1 MQELIGRR
9 SRAGFVGR
17 GAERAAFRANLDIPP
32 EDERHRFL
40 FHVHGNAGVGKSFL
54 LRELE
59 QVARERGALTAF
71 VDDNAGSVPESLEAM
86 SRQFAAQGRRL
97 KDLDRLLAAH
107 RERRHE
113 AELAAITAPPSE
125 PPAPSAGSM
134 AVARAGLVGLGM
146 VPGVG
151 AFAGAVDAAQLAQG
165 ADRLRSGLGARFRT
179 HEDARLVLAPESVLT
194 PVLLEELA
202 QAASAVPWIVLFFDT
217 YERTGRFLD
226 AWLHAVMTS
235 DLYGP
240 LPATVVVVTAGQLPF
255 DATRWGGFG
264 DFMTDV
270 PLLPFTEAETRD
282 LLAGR
287 GVVAEPVVGE
297 VLRLTGGL
305 PVLVSTLAE
314 SRPTDPADVR
324 DPSATAVEWFLKRAE
339 DAVQRSV
346 ALACA
351 LPRRLDADVFRA
363 VVGASD
369 SDAELDG
376 LYAWLRGLPFVS
388 ERGGLVRYHDVV
400 RAPMLRLQRQE
411 APRTWAARQQALAA
425 VFREWRAEA
434 EAGRDAEEL
443 WADEAWRELRLA
455 ELYHLLCAGERAALT
470 SVLGDV
476 VDACEQ
482 GESVAERWAWVLVEA
497 GSDAETRAVSQWGRR
512 LATALGSGGT
522 PAALELVLRATG
534 FERTPVPA
542 GAGAAGTGYGMAA
555 AAATGLGAGAA
566 GRSGVGGYGWRG
578 AGAVGRRRAR
588 ASGLGAAAS
597 SLGAAGSVTGG
608 AARGSL
614 ARRRSATA
622 DDTATTRP
630 GSSAGAQ
637 SRGTQQPASQGQGA
651 QPSRVEPSGQR
662 SEGPQ
667 GQGAQP
673 SGAESPGQRSEGPQA
688 ESQGQGAQPSGA
700 ESPGQRSEGPQA
712 ESQGQGAQPWQIEPP
727 GQRTEGSQIEQ
738 QGQGVQPWQAEPP
751 GQRAQPWQIE
761 PPGQG
766 AQSSQIEP
774 PGQRTDR
781 PSQAEPQDQRAQAL
795 PHSTTSPGTPWQ
807 AASADAGWRV
817 ALDPVVAARAY
828 RARAIAQDLAG
839 DRRAAVALLNRALE
853 LVPDD
858 PRSLALRGEYHRVLG
873 RHDEAISDLDRALE
887 LNPADAFALASRG
900 ATRLSREDLD
910 EALADLDGAVRLKPD
925 YSWALTRRA
934 RVHRAMGDPVRQLA
948 DLDRAVAVDPDW
960 AWVRCERGDA
970 LRAAGRDEDA
980 LADYDHALAREPD
993 YNSARAS
1000 RGASLANLGRHEEAL
1015 ADLDRVLAANPS
1027 YAWAADQRAA
1037 VLRHLAAEPATPARS
1052 AGTDEARA
1060 RHRDGQA

>member
-1 MQELIGRR
+1 MGQARPSMQELIGRR

-17 GAERAAFRANLDIPP
+17 SAERAAFRANLDIAP

-71 VDDNAGSVPESLEAM
+71 MDDTAGSVPESLEAM
-86 SRQFAAQGRRL
+86 SRQFATQGRRL

-113 AELAAITAPPSE
+113 AELAAITAPPPE
-125 PPAPSAGSM
+125 PPGPSVGSM

-194 PVLLEELA
+194 PVLLEELS

-363 VVGASD
+363 VVGD

-388 ERGGLVRYHDVV
+388 ERGGRVRYHDVV

-443 WADEAWRELRLA
+443 WTDEAWRELRLA

-497 GSDAETRAVSQWGRR
+497 GSDAETQTVSQWGRR
-512 LATALGSGGT
+512 LAAALGSGGT

-542 GAGAAGTGYGMAA
+542 GAAAPAGTGYGGAA
-555 AAATGLGAGAA
+555 AAATGP
-566 GRSGVGGYGWRG
+566 G
-578 AGAVGRRRAR
+578 AGAVGWWA
-588 ASGLGAAAS
+588 AGAAGQGAAGAAAAA
-597 SLGAAGSVTGG
+597 SLREAAESGTGG
-608 AARGSL
+608 TASDRP
-614 ARRRSATA
+614 ARRPGTA
-622 DDTATTRP
+622 SGPATTRP
-630 GSSAGAQ
+630 GTSAGVR
-637 SRGTQQPASQGQGA
+637 SRETQQPASQDQ
-651 QPSRVEPSGQR
+651 RVEP
-662 SEGPQ
+662 Q
-667 GQGAQP
+667 GERTEVP
-673 SGAESPGQRSEGPQA
+673 ETEP
-688 ESQGQGAQPSGA
+688 ESQ
-700 ESPGQRSEGPQA
+700 
-712 ESQGQGAQPWQIEPP
+712 
-727 GQRTEGSQIEQ
+727 
-738 QGQGVQPWQAEPP
+738 
-751 GQRAQPWQIE
+751 RA
-761 PPGQG
+761 
-766 AQSSQIEP
+766 
-774 PGQRTDR
+774 R
-781 PSQAEPQDQRAQAL
+781 PTWAEPQDQHAQLSWTVPQA
-795 PHSTTSPGTPWQ
+795 TTSPGTPWQ
-807 AASADAGWRV
+807 DASADAGWRV
-817 ALDPVVAARAY
+817 ALDPAVAARAY
-828 RARAIAQDLAG
+828 RARAIAHDLAG
-839 DRRAAVALLNRALE
+839 DRRAAVALLNQALE
-853 LVPDD
+853 LHPDD
-858 PRSLALRGEYHRVLG
+858 PRSLGLRGEYHRVLG
-873 RHDEAISDLDRALE
+873 RHDQAISDLDRALE

-900 ATRLSREDLD
+900 ATRLSREGLD
-910 EALADLDGAVRLKPD
+910 EALADLDEAVRLKPD
-925 YSWALTRRA
+925 YSWALMRRA
-934 RVHRAMGDPVRQLA
+934 RVHRALGDHVRQLA

-960 AWVRCERGDA
+960 AWARCERGDA

-1015 ADLDRVLAANPS
+1015 ADLDRVLAADPS
-1027 YAWAADQRAA
+1027 YTWAADQRAA
-1037 VLRHLAAEPATPARS
+1037 VLRQLAAEPATPARS

>member
-1 MQELIGRR
+1 MGQARPSMQELIGRR

-17 GAERAAFRANLDIPP
+17 SAERAAFRANLDIAP

-59 QVARERGALTAF
+59 QVARDRGALTAF
-71 VDDNAGSVPESLEAM
+71 MDDTAGSVPETLEAM

-113 AELAAITAPPSE
+113 AELAAIAAPPPE
-125 PPAPSAGSM
+125 PPGPSVGSM

-194 PVLLEELA
+194 PVLLEELS

-363 VVGASD
+363 VVGD
-369 SDAELDG
+369 PDPDAELDG

-388 ERGGLVRYHDVV
+388 ERGGRVRYHDVV

-443 WADEAWRELRLA
+443 WTDEAWRELRLA

-497 GSDAETRAVSQWGRR
+497 GSDAETRTVSQWGRR

-542 GAGAAGTGYGMAA
+542 GAAATAGTGYGGAA
-555 AAATGLGAGAA
+555 AAATGLGAGA
-566 GRSGVGGYGWRG
+566 VGWGA
-578 AGAVGRRRAR
+578 AGAAGQGA
-588 ASGLGAAAS
+588 AGAAAAAS
-597 SLGAAGSVTGG
+597 SREEPAGSATGD
-608 AARGSL
+608 AASNRP
-614 ARRRSATA
+614 ARRPGTA
-622 DDTATTRP
+622 SGTATTRP
-630 GSSAGAQ
+630 GTSAGAQ
-637 SRGTQQPASQGQGA
+637 SRETQQPASQD
-651 QPSRVEPSGQR
+651 QR
-662 SEGPQ
+662 AEPQ
-667 GQGAQP
+667 G
-673 SGAESPGQRSEGPQA
+673 E
-688 ESQGQGAQPSGA
+688 
-700 ESPGQRSEGPQA
+700 
-712 ESQGQGAQPWQIEPP
+712 
-727 GQRTEGSQIEQ
+727 RTEGPET
-738 QGQGVQPWQAEPP
+738 EPE
-751 GQRAQPWQIE
+751 GQRAQPTW
-761 PPGQG
+761 
-766 AQSSQIEP
+766 
-774 PGQRTDR
+774 
-781 PSQAEPQDQRAQAL
+781 AEPQDQHAQLSWTVPQAM
-795 PHSTTSPGTPWQ
+795 TSPGTPWQ
-807 AASADAGWRV
+807 DASADAGWRV
-817 ALDPVVAARAY
+817 ALDPAVAARAY
-828 RARAIAQDLAG
+828 RARAIAHDLAG
-839 DRRAAVALLNRALE
+839 DRSAAVALLNRALE
-853 LVPDD
+853 LHPDD
-858 PRSLALRGEYHRVLG
+858 PRSLGLRGEYHRVLG
-873 RHDEAISDLDRALE
+873 RHDEAIGDLDRALE

-900 ATRLSREDLD
+900 ATRLSREGLD
-910 EALADLDGAVRLKPD
+910 EALADLDEAVRLKPD
-925 YSWALTRRA
+925 YSWALMRRA
-934 RVHRAMGDPVRQLA
+934 RVHRALGDHERQLA

-960 AWVRCERGDA
+960 AWARCERGDA

-980 LADYDHALAREPD
+980 LADYDHALVREPD

-1015 ADLDRVLAANPS
+1015 ADLDRVLTANPL
-1027 YAWAADQRAA
+1027 YTWAADQRAA
-1037 VLRHLAAEPATPARS
+1037 VLRQLAAEPATGIHS
-1052 AGTDEARA
+1052 
-1060 RHRDGQA
+1060 

>member
-1 MQELIGRR
+1 MGQARPSMQELIGRR

-17 GAERAAFRANLDIPP
+17 SAERAAFRANLDIAP

-59 QVARERGALTAF
+59 QVARDRGALTAF
-71 VDDNAGSVPESLEAM
+71 MDDTAGSVPETLEAM

-113 AELAAITAPPSE
+113 AELAAIAAPPPE
-125 PPAPSAGSM
+125 PPGPSVGSM

-194 PVLLEELA
+194 PVLLEELS

-363 VVGASD
+363 VVGD

-388 ERGGLVRYHDVV
+388 ERGGRVRYHDVV

-443 WADEAWRELRLA
+443 WTDEAWRELRLA

-497 GSDAETRAVSQWGRR
+497 GSDAETRTVSQWGRR

-522 PAALELVLRATG
+522 PAALEVVLRATG

-542 GAGAAGTGYGMAA
+542 GAAATAGTGYGGAA
-555 AAATGLGAGAA
+555 AAATGLGAGA
-566 GRSGVGGYGWRG
+566 VGWGA
-578 AGAVGRRRAR
+578 AGAAGQGA
-588 ASGLGAAAS
+588 AGAAAAAS
-597 SLGAAGSVTGG
+597 SREEPAGSATGD
-608 AARGSL
+608 AASNRP
-614 ARRRSATA
+614 ARRPGTA
-622 DDTATTRP
+622 SGTATTRP
-630 GSSAGAQ
+630 GTSAGAQ
-637 SRGTQQPASQGQGA
+637 SRETQQPASQD
-651 QPSRVEPSGQR
+651 QR
-662 SEGPQ
+662 AEPQ
-667 GQGAQP
+667 G
-673 SGAESPGQRSEGPQA
+673 ERIEGPQA
-688 ESQGQGAQPSGA
+688 VSQDQHAQPT
-700 ESPGQRSEGPQA
+700 
-712 ESQGQGAQPWQIEPP
+712 W
-727 GQRTEGSQIEQ
+727 
-738 QGQGVQPWQAEPP
+738 
-751 GQRAQPWQIE
+751 
-761 PPGQG
+761 
-766 AQSSQIEP
+766 
-774 PGQRTDR
+774 
-781 PSQAEPQDQRAQAL
+781 AEPQDQHAQLSWTVPQAM
-795 PHSTTSPGTPWQ
+795 TSPGTPWQ
-807 AASADAGWRV
+807 DASADAGWRV
-817 ALDPVVAARAY
+817 ALDPAVAARAY
-828 RARAIAQDLAG
+828 RARAIAHDLAG
-839 DRRAAVALLNRALE
+839 DRSAAVALLNRALE
-853 LVPDD
+853 LHPDD
-858 PRSLALRGEYHRVLG
+858 PRSLGLRGEYHRVLG
-873 RHDEAISDLDRALE
+873 RHDEAIGDLDRALE
-887 LNPADAFALASRG
+887 LNPSDAFALASRG
-900 ATRLSREDLD
+900 ATRLSREGLD
-910 EALADLDGAVRLKPD
+910 EALADLDEAVRLKPD
-925 YSWALTRRA
+925 YSWALMRRA
-934 RVHRAMGDPVRQLA
+934 RVHRALGDHERQLA

-960 AWVRCERGDA
+960 AWARCERGDA
-970 LRAAGRDEDA
+970 LRAADRDEDA

-1015 ADLDRVLAANPS
+1015 ADLDRVLAANPL
-1027 YAWAADQRAA
+1027 YTWAADQRAA
-1037 VLRHLAAEPATPARS
+1037 VVRQLAAEPATGIHS
-1052 AGTDEARA
+1052 
-1060 RHRDGQA
+1060 